1 MNVLLPGVKNG
12 RKTGNQ
18 SNTVV
23 KSVVANEI
31 NLHTKLTKMNTLR
44 LVLGDQLKC
53 QHSWYKTVSK
63 ETTYC
68 MFEMRQETDYVKH
81 HIQKVVGFF
90 AAMQDFSRH
99 LETQGH
105 KVIYLTIDDSSNLQ
119 NLEDNLNT
127 LIMSLEITNFEYQ
140 SPDEYRLD
148 AQLKCICDT
157 LSIST
162 LQVDSEHF
170 YTDRGEL
177 TEFFKGKKQ
186 FLMERFYREMRKKHN
201 ILMNGEQPEGGEW
214 NYDKSN
220 RNKWKGS
227 PEIPPFLDFNNNVGP
242 ILKSIQNSGVETI
255 GRLEG
260 DTLSYPISR
269 AQSLQQLEYFNQHL
283 LVHFGDYQDAL
294 HNDEV
299 YLFHSRLSFA
309 MNLKI
314 LSPKEIVASVLS
326 QYRSNSE
333 EITISQVEGFIRQVI
348 GWREYMRG
356 MYWKYMPE
364 YKSLNTLD
372 NQHPIPDFFWT
383 GKTKMNCLNKTIN
396 NSLDNAYAHHIQ
408 RLMIT
413 GNYLLLTQT
422 SPDAVDDW
430 YLGIYI
436 DALEWVQLPNTRGMS
451 QFADGGLIATKPYVS
466 SGSYINKMSNYCG
479 DCKYNV
485 KERLGDNAC
494 PFNSLYWNFLDD
506 KRSQLSANF
515 RMKMMYSV
523 LNKFSGEELVAM
535 KLRAA
540 QIIESPQNF

>member
-1 MNVLLPGVKNG
+1 
-12 RKTGNQ
+12 
-18 SNTVV
+18 
-23 KSVVANEI
+23 
-31 NLHTKLTKMNTLR
+31 
-44 LVLGDQLKC
+44 
-53 QHSWYKTVSK
+53 
-63 ETTYC
+63 

-90 AAMQDFSRH
+90 AAMQEFSKH
-99 LETQGH
+99 LESQGH
-105 KVIYLTIDDSSNLQ
+105 KVVYLTLDDSSNLQ
-119 NLEDNLNT
+119 NLEDNLNA
-127 LIMSLEITNFEYQ
+127 LILSLGITNFEYQ

-148 AQLKCICDT
+148 AQLKYICDT
-157 LSIST
+157 LSISHT
-162 LQVDSEHF
+162 QVDSEHF
-170 YTDRGEL
+170 YTNREEL
-177 TEFFKGKKQ
+177 SEFFKGKKQ
-186 FLMERFYREMRKKHN
+186 FLMERFYREMRKKHS
-201 ILMNGEQPEGGEW
+201 ILMNGELPEGGEW

-227 PEIPPFLDFNNNVGP
+227 PGIPPFIDFKNEVSA
-242 ILKSIQNSGVETI
+242 IVSSIQNNKIETI
-255 GRLEG
+255 GRFES
-260 DTLSYPISR
+260 TTFSYPINR
-269 AQSLQQLEYFNQHL
+269 VQALEQLEYFNQHL

-356 MYWKYMPE
+356 MYWAHMPG
-364 YKSLNTLD
+364 YKTLNALD

-383 GKTKMNCLNKTIN
+383 GKTKMNCLSKTIN

-422 SPDAVDDW
+422 NPDAVDDW

-479 DCKYNV
+479 DCKYNI

-506 KRSQLSANF
+506 KREQLSSNF

-523 LNKFSGEELVAM
+523 LNKFSTEDLVAM
-535 KLRAA
+535 KLRATE
-540 QIIESPQNF
+540 IIESPENF